1 MQPRRRHA
9 FFGWTAAA
17 SLVGLATAYAA
28 AGPQVSAP
36 AANEISI
43 ASDTCTSAKLGSEV
57 PADRIGE
64 PVRRVTLA
72 APTWTAATAY
82 QPWLLPRRRCDRAG
96 RYRHNGAADQL
107 CCGAAGAVEPPRG
120 AARRRR
126 HERHH
131 PEPDR
136 RRRPWL
142 AITACPRHRDL
153 RQRLRTSGRIRS
165 AAVVPEEHLE
175 PAAKADRV
183 ARVGGRRR
191 PAGWRGSCG
200 SATCGRTR
208 SGGRRLGTQRRSD
221 RQSRLHAD
229 EEDA

>member
-1 MQPRRRHA
+1 MQPRRRQA
-9 FFGWTAAA
+9 FLGWTGAA
-17 SLVGLATAYAA
+17 SLAGLATAYAA

-57 PADRIGE
+57 PVEQDRRAG
-64 PVRRVTLA
+64 
-72 APTWTAATAY
+72 APRHAGSAHLDGRDGD
-82 QPWLLPRRRCDRAG
+82 QPGLLPRRRRDRAG
-96 RYRHNGAADQL
+96 RYRRNGAADQL
-107 CCGAAGAVEPPRG
+107 CGGAAGAVEPPRG

-131 PEPDR
+131 SEPDR
-136 RRRPWL
+136 RRRPRL
-142 AITACPRHRDL
+142 AVTACPRHRDL

-165 AAVVPEEHLE
+165 RCSPRRRAPSRRRRAAGWRR
-175 PAAKADRV
+175 AS
-183 ARVGGRRR
+183 GRRR
-191 PAGWRGSCG
+191 SCRG
-200 SATCGRTR
+200 ATCRRTR

>member
-72 APTWTAATAY
+72 APAWTAATATSPGY
-82 QPWLLPRRRCDRAG
+82 CRVDGVIEPVDTAATARPINFAVVLPAQWSRRAAQLGGGGMNGTIPNLTGGAG
-96 RYRHNGAADQL
+96 PA
-107 CCGAAGAVEPPRG
+107 
-120 AARRRR
+120 
-126 HERHH
+126 RHH
-131 PEPDR
+131 C
-136 RRRPWL
+136 L
-142 AITACPRHRDL
+142 
-153 RQRLRTSGRIRS
+153 
-165 AAVVPEEHLE
+165 
-175 PAAKADRV
+175 PAA
-183 ARVGGRRR
+183 
-191 PAGWRGSCG
+191 S
-200 SATCGRTR
+200 
-208 SGGRRLGTQRRSD
+208 
-221 RQSRLHAD
+221 
-229 EEDA
+229 